1 MGRVAIVADSS
12 ACLPRELV
20 ERHGIAIVALGLTID
35 GVLYADGSLSSGEL
49 FRVIEASRDGPK
61 TASAAPGAFL
71 EAFARAREAGASAV
85 LCLTLSAKFSG
96 TYGAAVEGA
105 RMAGEKMPGFD
116 VRVVDTG
123 GLAMTHG
130 FAVLEAARVVEESGC
145 LEEAALAASRVGR
158 EGRLLGSLETLRYLV
173 KGGRVPWVVGWAAS
187 LLRIKP
193 VLSFED
199 GRARSIGRP
208 RTWAAAKER
217 MLTELRRVNCEE
229 RRVKVA
235 VMHVDAEERAREL
248 AREVEERFGVEE
260 VMVTEFTSV
269 MAAHTGPGFVGL
281 GWCTADL
288 SGTADSS

>member
-1 MGRVAIVADSS
+1 MGRIAIVADSS
-12 ACLPRELV
+12 ACLPPDLIAQHRI
-20 ERHGIAIVALGLTID
+20 GIVPLGLTID
-35 GVLYADGSLSSGEL
+35 GALYADGALTNSEL
-49 FRVIEASRDGPK
+49 FRTIEASHGGPK

-71 EAFARAREAGASAV
+71 KAFEREREREAGASAV

-105 RMAGEKMPGFD
+105 RIASERWPGFE

-123 GLAMTHG
+123 GLAMAHG
-130 FAVLEAARVVEESGC
+130 FAVLEAARVAEESGC
-145 LEEAALAASRVGR
+145 LDEAASAAATIGR
-158 EGRLLGSLETLRYLV
+158 AGRLVGSLETLRYLV

-217 MLTELRRVNCEE
+217 ILAELRRVKSEE
-229 RRVKVA
+229 GSGLRMA

-248 AREVEERFGVEE
+248 ALEVGERFGVEG
-260 VMVTEFTSV
+260 VIVTEFTSV
-269 MAAHTGPGFVGL
+269 MAAHTGPGFVGVA
-281 GWCTADL
+281 WVTAD
-288 SGTADSS
+288 